1 MKTCP
6 DCNTENKSEAKF
18 CKQCRHAFEIDMPV
32 VEVVECPQCHATNA
46 ANKKFC
52 GVCGFNLREEAA
64 QPKVS
69 IEAPADIVLDPTP
82 LTVSVPDPVQLPK
95 ATIKAVKPQ
104 PPRIDKTLIVK
115 ACYSRIQT
123 ALHSKLAHIVQLVK
137 RKPKQQQESFEAESE
152 RSKIKR
158 ILVVACVAGA
168 TAVAASFGIS
178 WLMNDVA
185 PTEAAQVAEAPV
197 TQVQSPPEVAPQ
209 PVPTPP
215 VPEVTSPT
223 PIAATPTTPSANER
237 IVSNNTTTTPVDQ
250 ISNST
255 AQPAKKKQTSVQQDL
270 NRQRLL
276 ELKRQLGQ

>member
-18 CKQCRHAFEIDMPV
+18 CKQCRHAFEIDMP
-32 VEVVECPQCHATNA
+32 VVECPQCHATNA

-82 LTVSVPDPVQLPK
+82 VTVSVPDPVQLSK

-104 PPRIDKTLIVK
+104 PPRIDKTLVVK
-115 ACYSRIQT
+115 TCYSRIQT
-123 ALHSKLAHIVQLVK
+123 ALHSKLASIAQLAK
-137 RKPKQQQESFEAESE
+137 RKPKQQQESLEPESE

-168 TAVAASFGIS
+168 TAVAASFAFS
-178 WLMNDVA
+178 WLMTESSTPDAAQTIPA
-185 PTEAAQVAEAPV
+185 PTIPAQVQASIV
-197 TQVQSPPEVAPQ
+197 PQ
-209 PVPTPP
+209 ASVTPP
-215 VPEVTSPT
+215 KTEAV
-223 PIAATPTTPSANER
+223 TPTAIIIQPTLPAANEGA
-237 IVSNNTTTTPVDQ
+237 VSNQVVMPPANQTGA
-250 ISNST
+250 SN
-255 AQPAKKKQTSVQQDL
+255 AQSAKKKQTSVQQDL